1 MSKLV
6 LLRHGQSEWN
16 LSGRFQGHTDINLTQ
31 KGIDEAIAANYL
43 IKNITFD
50 AVFTSTLKRTIDTA
64 ILALSEEVYI
74 SLGAI
79 AKKELIERDYGD
91 LSGMTHQEA
100 EELYGKE
107 QVNQWRNSYDVP
119 PPNGECLRDVGA
131 RVIPF
136 FNSDINPLLKMKK
149 NVLIV
154 SHRNPIRALVQ
165 YFDKIL
171 DENVDEIIV
180 HTSIPII
187 YEFGVGWKRI
197 A

>member
-1 MSKLV
+1 
-6 LLRHGQSEWN
+6 
-16 LSGRFQGHTDINLTQ
+16 
-31 KGIDEAIAANYL
+31 
-43 IKNITFD
+43 
-50 AVFTSTLKRTIDTA
+50 
-64 ILALSEEVYI
+64 
-74 SLGAI
+74 
-79 AKKELIERDYGD
+79 
-91 LSGMTHQEA
+91 
-100 EELYGKE
+100 
-107 QVNQWRNSYDVP
+107 
-119 PPNGECLRDVGA
+119 
-131 RVIPF
+131 
-136 FNSDINPLLKMKK
+136 MKK